1 MVSPRTPTSSNSS
14 ALFESDDTFL
24 EALVGV
30 VLPGD
35 VIPQASNAEETV
47 QNRSTTSSA
56 PNEASS
62 SSLEPPPCAQPAWNA
77 CSSIRGDNELD
88 TQSLAQSVNS
98 LSKAQSQ
105 LLSKHSH
112 LGQDDEPS
120 LPELESPTPAQSR
133 YKKRAY
139 SVSSDDEH
147 PALAHSPVHAPDNS
161 GTGSYM
167 DSDAYG
173 ASRFGGFGEY
183 MRRKRAKLQI
193 QNTEMGGTTTTVVA
207 STSKLFSGL
216 SIYVGES
223 ALCY

>member
-24 EALVGV
+24 EALVGA

-35 VIPQASNAEETV
+35 VIPQANNAEETV
-47 QNRSTTSSA
+47 QNQPETLPS

-77 CSSIRGDNELD
+77 YSSIGRVDE
-88 TQSLAQSVNS
+88 QEAQSIDS
-98 LSKAQSQ
+98 SSKAQSQ

-112 LGQDDEPS
+112 LGQDYEPS

-133 YKKRAY
+133 YKRAY

-147 PALAHSPVHAPDNS
+147 PALAHSPVHAPDNRC
-161 GTGSYM
+161 TDSYL
-167 DSDAYG
+167 DPDTYG

-193 QNTEMGGTTTTVVA
+193 QNAEMGGTTPTVVA

-216 SIYVGES
+216 SIYVGQS